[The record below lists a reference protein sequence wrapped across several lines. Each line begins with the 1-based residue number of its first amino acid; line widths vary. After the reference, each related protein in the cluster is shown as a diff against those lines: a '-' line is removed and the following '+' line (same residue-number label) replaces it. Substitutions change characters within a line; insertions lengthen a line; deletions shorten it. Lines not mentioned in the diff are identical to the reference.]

1 MADAGPSSHEELSRP
16 IASISTVL
24 QDLIT
29 DHYAFRGTIWKCP
42 SPMDFAP
49 SPAHPAILARA
60 AAIYSDGPA
69 ASGDDAHRLLM
80 DTFTGLVH
88 DHPAFMS
95 VSTDLRYLLISD
107 FSSAIA
113 VALEAGTHAPYTHSP
128 ANSASG
134 FNALL
139 LAVRQEPGG
148 ETILNRW
155 AAANILPAM
164 TSAMGRLVGR
174 SEGGVIEVS
183 SADRASTSRKQQGP
197 KPHTRPHKR
206 ARHASSNTPYP
217 SPSSGSKQND
227 NAGPR
232 RTVSR
237 NAWSSA
243 PSRNARR
250 G

>member
-1 MADAGPSSHEELSRP
+1 MADAGLSSREEMSRP
-16 IASISTVL
+16 ITSISTVL

-42 SPMDFAP
+42 SPIDFAP

-80 DTFTGLVH
+80 DTFTSLVH

-95 VSTDLRYLLISD
+95 VSTDLRDLLISD

-148 ETILNRW
+148 ETILSRW

-174 SEGGVIEVS
+174 QR
-183 SADRASTSRKQQGP
+183 DT

-232 RTVSR
+232 RRTKSYKDARAQRRPLVPMR
-237 NAWSSA
+237 N
-243 PSRNARR
+243 
-250 G
+250 